1 MTKSEGMNA
10 VASAVVSG
18 QRASGV
24 FATSPAN
31 ALRTARP
38 TAFGLRHSTF
48 VLRHFTV
55 RVD

>member
-31 ALRTARP
+31 ALRTARS
-38 TAFGLRHSTF
+38 TAFGLRH
-48 VLRHFTV
+48 
-55 RVD
+55 